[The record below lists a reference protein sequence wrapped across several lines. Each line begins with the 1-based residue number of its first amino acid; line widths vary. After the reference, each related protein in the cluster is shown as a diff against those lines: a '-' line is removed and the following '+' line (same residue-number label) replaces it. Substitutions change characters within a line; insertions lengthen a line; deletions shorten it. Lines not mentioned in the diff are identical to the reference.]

1 MKKCSKCQIEK
12 ELKFF
17 NTRSSKTDKLQ
28 SYCKECAK
36 KDRSKRYLLDR
47 ENAIVNQRRINIF
60 NKYGITE
67 VEYNTMLELQN
78 GKCAICG
85 SKEIKRKG
93 AKYFNIDHCHKNN
106 NVRGLLCHNCNIV
119 LGKIEDSKE
128 WLSKAL
134 KYLS

>member
-1 MKKCSKCQIEK
+1 MKKCIDCNIEK
-12 ELKFF
+12 EDSSF
-17 NTRSSKTDKLQ
+17 NLRNKKSKLRQ
-28 SYCKECAK
+28 SRCKDCESKNAK
-36 KDRSKRYLLDR
+36 IRYLANR
-47 ENAIVNQRRINIF
+47 EKRIANQRKVNIF

-67 VEYNTMLELQN
+67 EKYNSMFEAQN

-128 WLSKAL
+128 WLKQAL
-134 KYLS
+134 IYLS

>member
-12 ELKFF
+12 EVRFF
-17 NTRSSKTDKLQ
+17 NTRNSKTDKLQ
-28 SYCKECAK
+28 SYCKKCAK
-36 KDRSKRYLLDR
+36 KDRAKRYLLNR
-47 ENAIVNQRRINIF
+47 ENAISNQRRINIF

-67 VEYNTMLELQN
+67 EVYSYMLKEQN

-128 WLSKAL
+128 WLNKAL

>member
-1 MKKCSKCQIEK
+1 MKKCIDCNIEK
-12 ELKFF
+12 EDSSF
-17 NTRSSKTDKLQ
+17 NLRNKKSKLRQ
-28 SYCKECAK
+28 SRCKDCESKNAK
-36 KDRSKRYLLDR
+36 IRYLANR
-47 ENAIVNQRRINIF
+47 EKRITNQRKVNIF

-67 VEYNTMLELQN
+67 EKYNSMFEAQN

-128 WLSKAL
+128 WLKQAL
-134 KYLS
+134 IYLS

>member
-1 MKKCSKCQIEK
+1 MKKCIDCNIEK
-12 ELKFF
+12 EDSSF
-17 NTRSSKTDKLQ
+17 NLRNKKSKLRQ
-28 SYCKECAK
+28 SRCKDCESKNAK
-36 KDRSKRYLLDR
+36 IRYLANR
-47 ENAIVNQRRINIF
+47 EKRITNQRKVNIF

-67 VEYNTMLELQN
+67 EKYKSMFEAQN

-128 WLSKAL
+128 WLKQAL
-134 KYLS
+134 IYLS

>member
-1 MKKCSKCQIEK
+1 MKYCKKCNTEK
-12 ELKFF
+12 DNSEFYTCNSRK
-17 NTRSSKTDKLQ
+17 DGLQ
-28 SYCKECAK
+28 TYCKDCISKNVKSNYQKNK
-36 KDRSKRYLLDR
+36 KALVIK
-47 ENAIVNQRRINIF
+47 QRGYNIF

-67 VEYNTMLELQN
+67 SDYNKMLSRQN

-128 WLSKAL
+128 WLKQAL
-134 KYLS
+134 IYLS

>member
-1 MKKCSKCQIEK
+1 MKRCIDCNIEK
-12 ELKFF
+12 EDSSF
-17 NTRSSKTDKLQ
+17 NLRNKKSKLRQ
-28 SYCKECAK
+28 SRCKDCESKNAK
-36 KDRSKRYLLDR
+36 IRYLANR
-47 ENAIVNQRRINIF
+47 EKRIANQRKVNIF

-67 VEYNTMLELQN
+67 EKYNSMFEAQN

-119 LGKIEDSKE
+119 LGKIDDSKE
-128 WLSKAL
+128 WLKKAL
-134 KYLS
+134 IYLS

>member
-12 ELKFF
+12 EVKFF
-17 NTRSSKTDKLQ
+17 NTRNSKTDKLQ
-28 SYCKECAK
+28 SYCKKCAK
-36 KDRSKRYLLDR
+36 EDRSKRYLLDR
-47 ENAIVNQRRINIF
+47 ENAIANQRRINIF

-67 VEYNTMLELQN
+67 KEYNTMLELQN

-93 AKYFNIDHCHKNN
+93 AKYFNIDHCHKSNK
-106 NVRGLLCHNCNIV
+106 VRGLLCHNCNIV

-128 WLSKAL
+128 WLKQAL
-134 KYLS
+134 IYLS